1 MLQARAWTAWPLRAE
16 YDAAEASGSM
26 LPTVRPR
33 PLRELPR
40 RKCSTGCPVL
50 DAFLGGGLPCGQLIE
65 ITGGLAGLAGV
76 DLHMPCMA
84 NSCAIDVCRRTGS
97 CKDSIMPPAAA
108 EHPEGTALG
117 GPRGQ
122 CTVRPPLM
130 LGAVEFVGAGHAAQ
144 LSAHYILGAQTFGWR
159 ADK

>member
-1 MLQARAWTAWPLRAE
+1 
-16 YDAAEASGSM
+16 M

-76 DLHMPCMA
+76 ELHMLHMRTA
-84 NSCAIDVCRRTGS
+84 VQSMCAGE
-97 CKDSIMPPAAA
+97 PAAA
-108 EHPEGTALG
+108 KTQLCLQLLLNTQKARHLG
-117 GPRGQ
+117 GLEG
-122 CTVRPPLM
+122 
-130 LGAVEFVGAGHAAQ
+130 
-144 LSAHYILGAQTFGWR
+144 SALCALL
-159 ADK
+159 